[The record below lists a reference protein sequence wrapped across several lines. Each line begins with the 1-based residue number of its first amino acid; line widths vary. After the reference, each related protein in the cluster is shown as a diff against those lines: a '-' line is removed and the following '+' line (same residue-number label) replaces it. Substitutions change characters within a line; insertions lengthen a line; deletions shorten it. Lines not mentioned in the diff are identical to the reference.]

1 MVITRTFL
9 LIFVLLSSTIVF
21 AKEEPKT
28 NLSKT
33 EIEKIL
39 VDKFVDV
46 AAAYYINKQCNFL
59 SKEENAEYVGQI
71 ANLNLYANKLIGK
84 DVFAAQNKGKAIA
97 MDPRLKKCGVEAQ
110 QAFKLN
116 RTFTKMMYED
126 LILH

>member
-1 MVITRTFL
+1 MTIRPVLLL
-9 LIFVLLSSTIVF
+9 LIILYSNMLN
-21 AKEEPKT
+21 AKENPKT
-28 NLSKT
+28 NLSKP

-39 VDKFVDV
+39 VDKFVDI

-59 SKEENAEYVGQI
+59 AKEENAEYVGQI

-97 MDPRLKKCGVEAQ
+97 MDPRLKKCGEEAK

-116 RTFTKMMYED
+116 RVFTKVMYED
-126 LILH
+126 LILQ